1 MFMLSWAVQIKI
13 WKKKNFVSFPQQLH
27 ALTQVLQLPIE
38 VIQADASTIKIGE
51 EFDSDPITLV
61 YVVCMLLCL
70 VGDFTGIIV
79 QVYRAK
85 LVEKCMC
92 VYIYESETLHL
103 DQTLGLDVWQ
113 LKAAV
118 VKKPRL

>member
-1 MFMLSWAVQIKI
+1 MSDKCSCFLEPCKLRYE
-13 WKKKNFVSFPQQLH
+13 KNTYFFFFVSFPQQLR

-61 YVVCMLLCL
+61 YVVYMLLCL
-70 VGDFTGIIV
+70 VGDFTGMIV

-85 LVEKCMC
+85 LVEKCVC
-92 VYIYESETLHL
+92 VYIYIN
-103 DQTLGLDVWQ
+103 
-113 LKAAV
+113 LKHCI
-118 VKKPRL
+118 